1 MAKVGGKIQSSASQ
15 RDVFPFFLSCMI
27 NYKMWRG
34 RLATYIF
41 WTKRLRCGKKSI
53 QHSIAMCAVIW
64 EQYEPEG
71 SSHAPPSW
79 NNVSRANLN
88 QLNEKPTLN
97 TMTML
102 RPSLMV
108 SRSLRVLHTHNIFR
122 SPGTGLL
129 IQGSVWLG
137 LTAVTLRDC
146 CSFANNWV

>member
-1 MAKVGGKIQSSASQ
+1 
-15 RDVFPFFLSCMI
+15 
-27 NYKMWRG
+27 
-34 RLATYIF
+34 
-41 WTKRLRCGKKSI
+41 
-53 QHSIAMCAVIW
+53 MCVVIW

-79 NNVSRANLN
+79 NNVSEANLN

-108 SRSLRVLHTHNIFR
+108 SWSLRVLHTHNIFR

-129 IQGSVWLG
+129 MQGNRSATSLS
-137 LTAVTLRDC
+137 LTWTDC
-146 CSFANNWV
+146 SRTQRLL